1 MQAELEYCGTTSFF
15 MRVLLDKKYALPYR
29 VIDALVGARVL
40 LQCSSSPGCCDA
52 HAGLGR
58 HSKWLEQAS
67 LCPVLAW
74 LTSRYLVPGT
84 HVVHCSKTCA
94 APRLHARELRP

>member
-1 MQAELEYCGTTSFF
+1 MCTPYDIQLHPTFMRACAHARMQAELEYCGTTSFF

-52 HAGLGR
+52 HAGL
-58 HSKWLEQAS
+58 KMA
-67 LCPVLAW
+67 
-74 LTSRYLVPGT
+74 
-84 HVVHCSKTCA
+84 
-94 APRLHARELRP
+94 